1 LSQWFV
7 AGILATMLLGQ
18 QQSGQQQQAPV
29 PDAPKPQAE
38 QLQGLPA
45 GAMTPGTGTN
55 PDASQNAGPGQAGQG
70 QAQTPPANGQNQIP
84 AGGGQP
90 QSGQAGAS
98 DDNLP
103 AGAQQQAAP
112 QIGAPGKDEEQI
124 YKIRRVVNFVV
135 VPVQVRDKQNQ
146 LVGGLTWRD
155 FEVYEDN
162 RRQRLVFFS
171 ADAVPVSAAL
181 VIDQSLTSDVEAK
194 VNEALRAISG
204 AFSPYDEVAVF
215 TYANGATQQT
225 GFTAALGDRLPA
237 VLAQNQGKG
246 RDMGAPISSGPLA
259 SGPTINGQPV
269 DPNLNPYRGTTIPVI
284 PKEIHTLNDA
294 VFAAA
299 KVLAHTEPERRRII
313 YVISDGREQGS
324 KVSQKEVERFL
335 LTNNIGVY
343 GTLVGE
349 SAVWGLGYLDKI
361 HLPLL
366 PRNNIL
372 PKYAATTG
380 GTLDSEVSRD
390 GIERSFA
397 RVTEAARTEY
407 TLGYNSPIPA
417 TSPAYRKIEVRVN
430 RPGLTIVSKDGY
442 YPTPVKQE

>member
-1 LSQWFV
+1 MSQWFV
-7 AGILATMLLGQ
+7 AGVMATLLFAQ
-18 QQSGQQQQAPV
+18 QQSGQQQQQAV
-29 PDAPKPQAE
+29 PDAPAPHAE
-38 QLQGLPA
+38 QLKDVPA
-45 GAMTPGTGTN
+45 GAMTPGTSTN
-55 PDASQNAGPGQAGQG
+55 PEATQSAPQAAPANGENQVPPQAQAPAGQAPANDAEMPAGSVQ
-70 QAQTPPANGQNQIP
+70 QTPPE
-84 AGGGQP
+84 
-90 QSGQAGAS
+90 
-98 DDNLP
+98 
-103 AGAQQQAAP
+103 
-112 QIGAPGKDEEQI
+112 IGAPGKDEEQI

-135 VPVQVRDKQNQ
+135 VPVQIRDKGNQ
-146 LVGGLTWRD
+146 LVPGLTWRD

-162 RRQRLVFFS
+162 RRQHLTFFS

-181 VIDQSLTSDVEAK
+181 IIDQSLTSDVEAK

-204 AFSPYDEVAVF
+204 AFTPYDEVAVF
-215 TYANGATQQT
+215 TYANGVTQQT
-225 GFTAALGDRLPA
+225 GFTAALGDRLPV
-237 VLAQNQGKG
+237 VLNQSKAKG

-259 SGPTINGQPV
+259 AGPTINGQPV
-269 DPNLNPYRGTTIPVI
+269 DPNLNPFRGSTIPVI

-294 VFAAA
+294 IFAAA
-299 KVLAHTEPERRRII
+299 KVLARTEPERRRVI

-324 KVSQKEVERFL
+324 KISQKEVTRFL

-349 SAVWGLGYLDKI
+349 SALWGIGYLDKV

-372 PKYAATTG
+372 PKYAISTG
-380 GTLDSEVSRD
+380 GNFDSEVTRD

-397 RVTEAARTEY
+397 RVTEALRTEY

-430 RPGLTIVSKDGY
+430 RPNLTVVSKDGY
-442 YPTPVKQE
+442 YPTPVKQQ

>member
-1 LSQWFV
+1 
-7 AGILATMLLGQ
+7 
-18 QQSGQQQQAPV
+18 
-29 PDAPKPQAE
+29 
-38 QLQGLPA
+38 
-45 GAMTPGTGTN
+45 
-55 PDASQNAGPGQAGQG
+55 
-70 QAQTPPANGQNQIP
+70 
-84 AGGGQP
+84 
-90 QSGQAGAS
+90 
-98 DDNLP
+98 
-103 AGAQQQAAP
+103 
-112 QIGAPGKDEEQI
+112 
-124 YKIRRVVNFVV
+124 
-135 VPVQVRDKQNQ
+135 
-146 LVGGLTWRD
+146 
-155 FEVYEDN
+155 
-162 RRQRLVFFS
+162 
-171 ADAVPVSAAL
+171 
-181 VIDQSLTSDVEAK
+181 
-194 VNEALRAISG
+194 
-204 AFSPYDEVAVF
+204 
-215 TYANGATQQT
+215 
-225 GFTAALGDRLPA
+225 
-237 VLAQNQGKG
+237 
-246 RDMGAPISSGPLA
+246 
-259 SGPTINGQPV
+259 
-269 DPNLNPYRGTTIPVI
+269 VI

-294 VFAAA
+294 IFAAA

-324 KVSQKEVERFL
+324 KVSQKEVQRFL